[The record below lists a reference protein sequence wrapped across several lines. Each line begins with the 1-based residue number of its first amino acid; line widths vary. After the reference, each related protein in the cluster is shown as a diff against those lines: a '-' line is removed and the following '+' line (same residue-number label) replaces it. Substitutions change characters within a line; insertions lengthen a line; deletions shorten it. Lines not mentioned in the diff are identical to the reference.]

1 MNKNDLKLKLESLG
15 IENNDYNLAEKPFR
29 ELEMGLIKDTNQWKV
44 YQSLEKAEI
53 NIIETFEN
61 ESDACELLLKYLV
74 MRKNRKER
82 NR

>member
-1 MNKNDLKLKLESLG
+1 
-15 IENNDYNLAEKPFR
+15 
-29 ELEMGLIKDTNQWKV
+29 MGLIKDTNQWKV
-44 YQSLEKAEI
+44 YQSLEKGEI

-61 ESDACELLLKYLV
+61 ESDACELLLKYLM

>member
-1 MNKNDLKLKLESLG
+1 MNINDLKAKLKILG
-15 IENNDYNLAEKPFR
+15 IEENDYNLGEKPIR
-29 ELEMGLIKDTNQWKV
+29 ELEMGLIKDTNQWQV
-44 YQSLEKAEI
+44 YQSLERGEI
-53 NIIETFEN
+53 NIIDSFEN